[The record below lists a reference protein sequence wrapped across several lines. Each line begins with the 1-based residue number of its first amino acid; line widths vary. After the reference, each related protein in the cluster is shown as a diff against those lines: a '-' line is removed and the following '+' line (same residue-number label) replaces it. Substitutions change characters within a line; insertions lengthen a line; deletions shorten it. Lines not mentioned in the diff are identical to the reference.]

1 MRIALD
7 LDGVCYEWEKTARYM
22 LRRKRML
29 ENQPIPLELMR
40 ESDSWDAIEHAVTAA
55 EWAWLWSEG
64 VKEGLFRYG
73 HCCRGAIEG
82 VHALSEIG
90 DVIIVTSRPPS
101 AVRDTLAWLTF
112 MFDKTPLAGIH
123 FTGIES
129 KSAIFADVYIDDG
142 AHNIVSLRAQGKRVI
157 AVMRAWNF
165 GLQLGSGPAA
175 FTWPAIVEEVR
186 KVAKEIQS

>member
-90 DVIIVTSRPPS
+90 DVLIVTSRPPS
-101 AVRDTLAWLTF
+101 AIPDTLAWITF
-112 MFDKTPLAGIH
+112 MFDKAPIAGIH
-123 FTGIES
+123 FTGADP
-129 KSAIFADVYIDDG
+129 KDAIVADVYIDDG
-142 AHNIVSLRAQGKRVI
+142 AHNINYLRARGHRVI
-157 AVMRAWNF
+157 QVARPWNA
-165 GLQLGSGPAA
+165 GLITLEGPIAY
-175 FTWPAIVEEVR
+175 TWPYIVEKVR
-186 KVAKEIQS
+186 EIAKEIHS